1 MDRIDQQNGTSRS
14 NSVPPPPH
22 QEVSSSS
29 NNHPYSS
36 RKDRSLSP
44 RGGAYRRSYSPRR
57 KITPSPNKGYRNGR
71 EDRYREDRYTR
82 EDRYDR
88 GYGGRGG
95 GYREERGYR
104 DYPSYTS
111 ERRGPPRRS
120 KPIDRGSD
128 KERRDS
134 TTLYVG
140 NLPYAFR
147 EQDVADMF
155 ERYGR
160 LRKVTV
166 QIDHYTGRNKGFAF
180 VEFEDRRDAEDAF
193 DKYNGTNVEGRRL
206 KLDWDIG
213 LNKKDVHRREK
224 YGTPNDYGRSAD
236 PYGRGASPL
245 GLRAFS
251 PNYRTGGARSSSPPY
266 RR

>member
-1 MDRIDQQNGTSRS
+1 MEQQNGNPRS
-14 NSVPPPPH
+14 DSVPPPP
-22 QEVSSSS
+22 QEISSSS

-44 RGGAYRRSYSPRR
+44 RAGYRRSYSPRR
-57 KITPSPNKGYRNGR
+57 RSPSPTRGYRNGR
-71 EDRYREDRYTR
+71 KTDIGKIVIPEKTDTIVDTVVEVVVIEKKEVIVIILRMLPKEEDLQEGTNQLIVVQTKKDLRCLS
-82 EDRYDR
+82 
-88 GYGGRGG
+88 G
-95 GYREERGYR
+95 
-104 DYPSYTS
+104 
-111 ERRGPPRRS
+111 
-120 KPIDRGSD
+120 
-128 KERRDS
+128 
-134 TTLYVG
+134 
-140 NLPYAFR
+140 
-147 EQDVADMF
+147 M
-155 ERYGR
+155 GR

-193 DKYNGTNVEGRRL
+193 DNTMVPMLKGRRL

-213 LNKKDVHRREK
+213 LGKKINIVEK
-224 YGTPNDYGRSAD
+224 ICRSAD

-251 PNYRTGGARSSSPPY
+251 PNYRTGGRSPSPSY

>member
-1 MDRIDQQNGTSRS
+1 MPTSRLIIILIALEGTVLRRLETIGLRILPGAGAHLQGAIGMDEKTNIEKTGIKRKGTGKTS
-14 NSVPPPPH
+14 IVKTIDTMIGATPVEIIETKEHTGIIPH
-22 QEVSSSS
+22 MALKEE
-29 NNHPYSS
+29 
-36 RKDRSLSP
+36 DLSEE
-44 RGGAYRRSYSPRR
+44 
-57 KITPSPNKGYRNGR
+57 PN
-71 EDRYREDRYTR
+71 
-82 EDRYDR
+82 
-88 GYGGRGG
+88 
-95 GYREERGYR
+95 
-104 DYPSYTS
+104 P
-111 ERRGPPRRS
+111 
-120 KPIDRGSD
+120 GSD

-140 NLPYAFR
+140 NLPYNFR

-193 DKYNGTNVEGRRL
+193 DKYNGFTVEGRRL

-213 LNKKDVHRREK
+213 LSKKDQHRRDK
-224 YGTPNDYGRSAD
+224 YGPNDYGGRSAD
-236 PYGRGASPL
+236 PYGRGSSPVR
-245 GLRAFS
+245 GYS
-251 PNYRTGGARSSSPPY
+251 PNYRGGARTPSPY

>member
-1 MDRIDQQNGTSRS
+1 MDQPQNGASRS
-14 NSVPPPPH
+14 GSVPPQPH

-29 NNHPYSS
+29 NNHPYS

-44 RGGAYRRSYSPRR
+44 RGYRRSSYSPRR
-57 KITPSPNKGYRNGR
+57 RSPSPRSYRNGR
-71 EDRYREDRYTR
+71 EDRYREDRYAR

-104 DYPSYTS
+104 DYPSYAS

-213 LNKKDVHRREK
+213 LNKKDQHRREK

-251 PNYRTGGARSSSPPY
+251 PNYRTGGQRSPSPY

>member
-1 MDRIDQQNGTSRS
+1 MDPSSGANTHPESPLRAPSQHEQTS
-14 NSVPPPPH
+14 NVTT
-22 QEVSSSS
+22 
-29 NNHPYSS
+29 NAYSS

-44 RGGAYRRSYSPRR
+44 RGGGYRRSSYSPRR
-57 KITPSPNKGYRNGR
+57 RRLAGKIDDG
-71 EDRYREDRYTR
+71 
-82 EDRYDR
+82 
-88 GYGGRGG
+88 
-95 GYREERGYR
+95 RGYR
-104 DYPSYTS
+104 DHFYS

-120 KPIDRGSD
+120 KPVERGSD
-128 KERRDS
+128 KDRRDS

-166 QIDHYTGRNKGFAF
+166 QLDHYTGRNKGFAF
-180 VEFEDRRDAEDAF
+180 VEFEDRRDAEDAY
-193 DKYNGTNVEGRRL
+193 DKYNGFSVEGRRL

-213 LNKKDVHRREK
+213 LTKKDQHRREK
-224 YGTPNDYGRSAD
+224 HNNFADYGRASD
-236 PYGRGASPL
+236 TYGRGASPPPM
-245 GLRAFS
+245 RAFS
-251 PNYRTGGARSSSPPY
+251 PNYRTGGRSQSPY

>member
-1 MDRIDQQNGTSRS
+1 MDQNGNSRS
-14 NSVPPPPH
+14 ESSVPPPPPQH
-22 QEVSSSS
+22 PEVASGG
-29 NNHPYSS
+29 NNHPYS
-36 RKDRSLSP
+36 RKERSPSP
-44 RGGAYRRSYSPRR
+44 RYRRPSYSPRR
-57 KITPSPNKGYRNGR
+57 RSPSPRGYRNGR
-71 EDRYREDRYTR
+71 DDRYREDRYVR

-88 GYGGRGG
+88 GYSRGGGG
-95 GYREERGYR
+95 GYREDRGYP
-104 DYPSYTS
+104 YGS

-120 KPIDRGSD
+120 KPVDRGSD

-140 NLPYAFR
+140 NLPYSFR

-166 QIDHYTGRNKGFAF
+166 QIDHHTGRNKGFAF

-213 LNKKDVHRREK
+213 LGKKDQHRRDKHLAME
-224 YGTPNDYGRSAD
+224 NYGRSAE
-236 PYGRGASPL
+236 PYARGASPL
-245 GLRAFS
+245 GLRGFS
-251 PNYRTGGARSSSPPY
+251 PNYRTGGRSPSPY

>member
-1 MDRIDQQNGTSRS
+1 
-14 NSVPPPPH
+14 
-22 QEVSSSS
+22 
-29 NNHPYSS
+29 
-36 RKDRSLSP
+36 
-44 RGGAYRRSYSPRR
+44 
-57 KITPSPNKGYRNGR
+57 
-71 EDRYREDRYTR
+71 
-82 EDRYDR
+82 
-88 GYGGRGG
+88 
-95 GYREERGYR
+95 
-104 DYPSYTS
+104 
-111 ERRGPPRRS
+111 
-120 KPIDRGSD
+120 
-128 KERRDS
+128 
-134 TTLYVG
+134 
-140 NLPYAFR
+140 
-147 EQDVADMF
+147 MF

-213 LNKKDVHRREK
+213 LGKKDQHRREK
-224 YGTPNDYGRSAD
+224 YGTINDYGRSAD

-251 PNYRTGGARSSSPPY
+251 PNYRTGGRSPSPSY